1 MWAKAYPATT
11 HSFYRSPILLLFA
24 RRRDS
29 LFAGELFLTTGP
41 HHESLIIF
49 FFCFSV
55 ILLDQWLSCQFRIK
69 TKKIIR
75 KKKEKQEINS
85 EIGKNYSLFTTH
97 FHFFFVRQILKLET
111 IKKADNEWWRVL
123 ILRALRN
130 PWRALVSWMSLF
142 IWRTLS
148 LSCSY
153 FLINYALCAE
163 RHS

>member
-111 IKKADNEWWRVL
+111 IKKGGQWVVKS
-123 ILRALRN
+123 IN
-130 PWRALVSWMSLF
+130 PARIKKSMARSSFMNVSLHLAHTVSFLLL
-142 IWRTLS
+142 LS
-148 LSCSY
+148 Y
-153 FLINYALCAE
+153 
-163 RHS
+163 